1 MLGVTCPAV
10 PPPVKIIRLI
20 ITSRLEYVL
29 FLHTS
34 NIIKIIS
41 ILYFL
46 KEIGQVAKLWR
57 NLQTSQKFEG
67 SKMNDKKDEFKEC
80 IAREFEEIVREEEEF
95 LENDTSLVVPEGT
108 KEAVLARVREQI
120 RAYEMEQAEKE
131 AKEREEAINHLS
143 EEDREALEL
152 GRKMLKAEIGQNDP
166 EESSGKKVR
175 RKKRPLKM
183 YLALAA
189 VIVCVLAMGIT
200 SMGGP
205 ERIVRMMTQ
214 DVGDREVEY
223 TVKGENVKTIEN
235 EDEEKAYQ
243 EIRDTFNT
251 DIVKV
256 IICLSDMTFDSMNLE
271 KDKQVAEMYYNYKGK
286 TIAYIINAPYREN
299 SLGIDFEDSVEKE
312 YTKKIND
319 CEIKI
324 TIYKIDGEKIPGC
337 VAKFKYNNI
346 EYLLSGTMKQQDFE
360 KIINN
365 LFFSK

>member
-1 MLGVTCPAV
+1 
-10 PPPVKIIRLI
+10 
-20 ITSRLEYVL
+20 
-29 FLHTS
+29 
-34 NIIKIIS
+34 
-41 ILYFL
+41 
-46 KEIGQVAKLWR
+46 
-57 NLQTSQKFEG
+57 
-67 SKMNDKKDEFKEC
+67 MNDKKDEFKEC
-80 IAREFEEIVREEEEF
+80 IAREFEEIAREEEEF

-120 RAYEMEQAEKE
+120 RAYEMEQARKE
-131 AKEREEAINHLS
+131 AEEREEAINNLS

-152 GRKMLKAEIGQNDP
+152 GRKMLKAGIGQKNP
-166 EESSGKKVR
+166 EEPSGKKVR
-175 RKKRPLKM
+175 RKKKPLKI

-214 DVGDREVEY
+214 NVGDREVEY
-223 TVKGENVKTIEN
+223 TVKGEKVKTIEN

-243 EIRDTFNT
+243 KIRDTFNT

-256 IICLSDMTFDSMNLE
+256 ILCLSDMTFDSMNLE
-271 KDKQVAEMYYNYKGK
+271 KDKQVAEMYYNYEGK

-312 YTKKIND
+312 YTKKING

-337 VAKFKYNNI
+337 VAKIKYNNI

-365 LFFSK
+365 LIFP

>member
-1 MLGVTCPAV
+1 
-10 PPPVKIIRLI
+10 
-20 ITSRLEYVL
+20 
-29 FLHTS
+29 
-34 NIIKIIS
+34 
-41 ILYFL
+41 
-46 KEIGQVAKLWR
+46 
-57 NLQTSQKFEG
+57 
-67 SKMNDKKDEFKEC
+67 MNDKKDEFKEC
-80 IAREFEEIVREEEEF
+80 IAREFEEIAREEEEF

-120 RAYEMEQAEKE
+120 RAYEMERTRKE
-131 AKEREEAINHLS
+131 TEEREEAINHLS

-152 GRKMLKAEIGQNDP
+152 GRKMLKAGIGQKDP
-166 EESSGKKVR
+166 EELSGKKVR
-175 RKKRPLKM
+175 RKKKPLKM

-223 TVKGENVKTIEN
+223 TVKGEKVKTIEN

-243 EIRDTFNT
+243 KIRDTFNT

-256 IICLSDMTFDSMNLE
+256 ILCLSDMTFDSMNLE
-271 KDKQVAEMYYNYKGK
+271 KDKQVAEMYYNYEGK

-312 YTKKIND
+312 YTKKING

-365 LFFSK
+365 LIFP

>member
-1 MLGVTCPAV
+1 
-10 PPPVKIIRLI
+10 
-20 ITSRLEYVL
+20 
-29 FLHTS
+29 
-34 NIIKIIS
+34 
-41 ILYFL
+41 
-46 KEIGQVAKLWR
+46 
-57 NLQTSQKFEG
+57 
-67 SKMNDKKDEFKEC
+67 MNDKKDEFKEC
-80 IAREFEEIVREEEEF
+80 IAREFEEIAREEEEF

-120 RAYEMEQAEKE
+120 RAYEMEQTRKE
-131 AKEREEAINHLS
+131 TEEREEAINHLS

-152 GRKMLKAEIGQNDP
+152 GRKMLKAGIGQKDP
-166 EESSGKKVR
+166 EEPSGKKVR
-175 RKKRPLKM
+175 RKKKPLKM

-205 ERIVRMMTQ
+205 KRIVRMMTQ

-223 TVKGENVKTIEN
+223 TVKGEKVKTIEN

-243 EIRDTFNT
+243 KIRDTFNT

-256 IICLSDMTFDSMNLE
+256 ILCLSDMTFDSMNLE
-271 KDKQVAEMYYNYKGK
+271 KDKQVAEMYYNYEGK

-312 YTKKIND
+312 YTKKING

-365 LFFSK
+365 LIFP

>member
-1 MLGVTCPAV
+1 
-10 PPPVKIIRLI
+10 
-20 ITSRLEYVL
+20 
-29 FLHTS
+29 
-34 NIIKIIS
+34 
-41 ILYFL
+41 
-46 KEIGQVAKLWR
+46 
-57 NLQTSQKFEG
+57 
-67 SKMNDKKDEFKEC
+67 MNDKKDEFKEC
-80 IAREFEEIVREEEEF
+80 IAREFEEIAREEEEF

-120 RAYEMEQAEKE
+120 RAYEMEQARKE
-131 AKEREEAINHLS
+131 AEEREEAINHLS

-152 GRKMLKAEIGQNDP
+152 GRKMLKAGIGQNDP
-166 EESSGKKVR
+166 EEPSGKKVR
-175 RKKRPLKM
+175 RKKKPLKM

-189 VIVCVLAMGIT
+189 VIVCVMAMGIT

-223 TVKGENVKTIEN
+223 TVKGEKVKTIEN

-243 EIRDTFNT
+243 KIRDTFNT

-256 IICLSDMTFDSMNLE
+256 ILCLSDMTFDSMNLE
-271 KDKQVAEMYYNYKGK
+271 KDKQVAEMYYNYEGK

-312 YTKKIND
+312 YTKKING

-365 LFFSK
+365 LIFP

>member
-1 MLGVTCPAV
+1 
-10 PPPVKIIRLI
+10 
-20 ITSRLEYVL
+20 
-29 FLHTS
+29 
-34 NIIKIIS
+34 
-41 ILYFL
+41 
-46 KEIGQVAKLWR
+46 
-57 NLQTSQKFEG
+57 
-67 SKMNDKKDEFKEC
+67 MNDKKDEFKEC
-80 IAREFEEIVREEEEF
+80 IAREFEEIAREEEEF

-120 RAYEMEQAEKE
+120 RAYEMEQARKE
-131 AKEREEAINHLS
+131 AEEREEAINHLS
-143 EEDREALEL
+143 EEDRDALEL
-152 GRKMLKAEIGQNDP
+152 GRKMLKAGIGQNDP
-166 EESSGKKVR
+166 EEPSGKKVR
-175 RKKRPLKM
+175 RKKKPLKM

-189 VIVCVLAMGIT
+189 VIVCVMAMGIT

-223 TVKGENVKTIEN
+223 TVKGEKVKTIEN

-243 EIRDTFNT
+243 KIRDTFNT

-256 IICLSDMTFDSMNLE
+256 ILCLSDMTFDSMNLE
-271 KDKQVAEMYYNYKGK
+271 KDKQVAEMYYNYEGK

-312 YTKKIND
+312 YTKKING

-365 LFFSK
+365 LIFP

>member
-1 MLGVTCPAV
+1 
-10 PPPVKIIRLI
+10 
-20 ITSRLEYVL
+20 
-29 FLHTS
+29 
-34 NIIKIIS
+34 
-41 ILYFL
+41 
-46 KEIGQVAKLWR
+46 
-57 NLQTSQKFEG
+57 
-67 SKMNDKKDEFKEC
+67 MNDKKDEFKEC
-80 IAREFEEIVREEEEF
+80 IAREFEEIAREEEEF

-120 RAYEMEQAEKE
+120 RAYEMEQTRKE
-131 AKEREEAINHLS
+131 AEEREEAINHLS

-152 GRKMLKAEIGQNDP
+152 GRKMLKAEIGQKDP
-166 EESSGKKVR
+166 EEPSGKKVR
-175 RKKRPLKM
+175 RKKKPLKM

-214 DVGDREVEY
+214 NVGDREVEY
-223 TVKGENVKTIEN
+223 TVKGEKVKTIEN

-271 KDKQVAEMYYNYKGK
+271 KDKQVAEMYYNYEGK
-286 TIAYIINAPYREN
+286 TIAYIINVPYREN

-312 YTKKIND
+312 YTKKING

-324 TIYKIDGEKIPGC
+324 TIYKIDGEKIPSC

>member
-1 MLGVTCPAV
+1 
-10 PPPVKIIRLI
+10 
-20 ITSRLEYVL
+20 
-29 FLHTS
+29 
-34 NIIKIIS
+34 
-41 ILYFL
+41 
-46 KEIGQVAKLWR
+46 
-57 NLQTSQKFEG
+57 
-67 SKMNDKKDEFKEC
+67 MNDKKDEFKEC
-80 IAREFEEIVREEEEF
+80 IAREFEEIAREEEEF

-120 RAYEMEQAEKE
+120 RAYEMEQTRKE
-131 AKEREEAINHLS
+131 TEEREEAINHLS

-152 GRKMLKAEIGQNDP
+152 GRKMLKAGIGQKDP
-166 EESSGKKVR
+166 EEPSGKKVR
-175 RKKRPLKM
+175 RKKKPLKM

-189 VIVCVLAMGIT
+189 VIVCVMAMGIT

-214 DVGDREVEY
+214 NVGDREVEY
-223 TVKGENVKTIEN
+223 TVKGEKVKTIEN

-256 IICLSDMTFDSMNLE
+256 IICSSDMTFDSMNLE

-312 YTKKIND
+312 YTKKING

-324 TIYKIDGEKIPGC
+324 TIYKIDGEKIPVC

-365 LFFSK
+365 LIFP

>member
-1 MLGVTCPAV
+1 
-10 PPPVKIIRLI
+10 
-20 ITSRLEYVL
+20 
-29 FLHTS
+29 
-34 NIIKIIS
+34 
-41 ILYFL
+41 
-46 KEIGQVAKLWR
+46 
-57 NLQTSQKFEG
+57 
-67 SKMNDKKDEFKEC
+67 MNDKKDEFKEC
-80 IAREFEEIVREEEEF
+80 IAREFEEIAREEEEF

-120 RAYEMEQAEKE
+120 RAYEMEQTRKE
-131 AKEREEAINHLS
+131 TEEREEAINHLS
-143 EEDREALEL
+143 EEDRKALEL
-152 GRKMLKAEIGQNDP
+152 GRKMLKAGIGQNDP
-166 EESSGKKVR
+166 EEPSGKKVR
-175 RKKRPLKM
+175 RKKKPLKM

-223 TVKGENVKTIEN
+223 TVKGEKVKTIEN

-271 KDKQVAEMYYNYKGK
+271 KDKQVAEMYYNYEGK
-286 TIAYIINAPYREN
+286 TIAYIINVPYREN

-312 YTKKIND
+312 YTKKING

-324 TIYKIDGEKIPGC
+324 TIYKIDGKKIPGC

>member
-1 MLGVTCPAV
+1 
-10 PPPVKIIRLI
+10 
-20 ITSRLEYVL
+20 
-29 FLHTS
+29 
-34 NIIKIIS
+34 
-41 ILYFL
+41 
-46 KEIGQVAKLWR
+46 
-57 NLQTSQKFEG
+57 
-67 SKMNDKKDEFKEC
+67 MNDKKDEFKEC
-80 IAREFEEIVREEEEF
+80 IAREFEEIAREEEEF

-120 RAYEMEQAEKE
+120 RAYEMEQTRKE
-131 AKEREEAINHLS
+131 TEEREEAINHLS

-152 GRKMLKAEIGQNDP
+152 GRKMLKAGIGQNDS
-166 EESSGKKVR
+166 EEPSGKKVR
-175 RKKRPLKM
+175 RKKKPLKM

-214 DVGDREVEY
+214 NVGDREVEY
-223 TVKGENVKTIEN
+223 TVKGEKVKTIEN

-256 IICLSDMTFDSMNLE
+256 IICSSDMTFDSMNLE

-312 YTKKIND
+312 YTKKING

-365 LFFSK
+365 LIFP

>member
-1 MLGVTCPAV
+1 
-10 PPPVKIIRLI
+10 
-20 ITSRLEYVL
+20 
-29 FLHTS
+29 
-34 NIIKIIS
+34 
-41 ILYFL
+41 
-46 KEIGQVAKLWR
+46 
-57 NLQTSQKFEG
+57 
-67 SKMNDKKDEFKEC
+67 MNDKKDEFKEC
-80 IAREFEEIVREEEEF
+80 IAREFEEIAREEEEF

-120 RAYEMEQAEKE
+120 RAYEMEQTRKE
-131 AKEREEAINHLS
+131 TEEREEAINHLS

-152 GRKMLKAEIGQNDP
+152 GRKMLKAGIGQNDP
-166 EESSGKKVR
+166 EEASRKKVR
-175 RKKRPLKM
+175 RKKKPLKM

-189 VIVCVLAMGIT
+189 VIVCVMAMGIT

-223 TVKGENVKTIEN
+223 TVKGEKVKTIEN

-243 EIRDTFNT
+243 KIRDTFNT

-256 IICLSDMTFDSMNLE
+256 ILCLSDMTFDSMNLE
-271 KDKQVAEMYYNYKGK
+271 KDKQVAEMYYNYEGK

-312 YTKKIND
+312 YTKKING

-365 LFFSK
+365 LIFP

>member
-1 MLGVTCPAV
+1 
-10 PPPVKIIRLI
+10 
-20 ITSRLEYVL
+20 
-29 FLHTS
+29 
-34 NIIKIIS
+34 
-41 ILYFL
+41 
-46 KEIGQVAKLWR
+46 
-57 NLQTSQKFEG
+57 
-67 SKMNDKKDEFKEC
+67 MNDKKDEFKEC
-80 IAREFEEIVREEEEF
+80 IAREFEEIAREEEEF

-120 RAYEMEQAEKE
+120 RAYEMEQTRKE
-131 AKEREEAINHLS
+131 TEEREEAINHLS

-152 GRKMLKAEIGQNDP
+152 GRKMLKAGIGQKDP
-166 EESSGKKVR
+166 EEPSGKKVR
-175 RKKRPLKM
+175 RKKKPLKM

-214 DVGDREVEY
+214 NVGDREVEY
-223 TVKGENVKTIEN
+223 TVKGEKIKTIEN

-243 EIRDTFNT
+243 EIRDVFDT

-256 IICLSDMTFDSMNLE
+256 IICSSDMTFDSMNLE

-312 YTKKIND
+312 YTKKING

-365 LFFSK
+365 LIFP